1 MKQIISVIACCFLL
15 QAAQAQ
21 KDTLPNKT
29 VVVTS
34 SFKPSLKNSAKV
46 NFSAASPLPDTAL
59 PVLRYDIPAQNLLFT
74 YQSPALKALAAS
86 IDSLVHWT
94 TSNFVKAGY
103 GNFTTPYLQAAVSL
117 GDGTQS
123 IIQLNG
129 KYTSSQGNLPFQDF
143 SKTNLEALGIFNN
156 TNNNEWSSRVFFDQ
170 QNQYRYGYKPDT
182 LIFDKE
188 DLKLNYTT
196 FGARIAL
203 RNKIENSF
211 GILYHPAAS
220 FSVFTDN
227 NGARENNLLIQAPVS
242 KSIAKIFAFNAGF
255 TADITHYESDTSTL
269 DNNLFY
275 FTPSVS
281 FKTPNVK
288 ITGGIIPAWDNSVFN
303 LLPDV
308 KAEIKIK
315 DEKFILMAGWTG
327 YFEKNTFQSLAGFN
341 PWIQQPSALI
351 NTRVMEQY
359 AGFKGSAG
367 SHFTYNARVSFL
379 QSDNQPLFVNDT
391 VYGNSFVTLYEPE
404 IKTIRLHGEAA
415 YTVQEKFSFLA
426 GLTFNQF
433 SGLTV
438 NENAFGLI
446 PIEVT
451 GALRWQLLKDLMI
464 KSDVFF
470 WDGPRYRTKS
480 LTSQKLDP
488 AIDLNAGAEFTVIP
502 QLNIWLQ
509 LNNILNNRY
518 QRWNQFPVLGANVMA
533 GVVYSFDR
541 KIK

>member
-1 MKQIISVIACCFLL
+1 MKQIIIIFFGCIIFNRVG
-15 QAAQAQ
+15 AQ
-21 KDTLPNKT
+21 KDSIPNKT

-34 SFKPSLKNSAKV
+34 SFKPTIKNSAKV
-46 NFSAASPLPDTAL
+46 NFSAATPVPDS
-59 PVLRYDIPAQNLLFT
+59 VQQILRYDIPAQNLLFS
-74 YQSPALKALAAS
+74 YQSPALKALAAN

-94 TSNFVKAGY
+94 TTNFVKAGY
-103 GNFTTPYLQAAVSL
+103 GNFTTPFLQAALSL

-129 KYTSSQGNLPFQDF
+129 KYTSSKGNLPFQDF
-143 SKTNLEALGIFNN
+143 SRTNVEALGIFNN
-156 TNNNEWSSRVFFDQ
+156 TKNNEWSARVHYDQ
-170 QNQYRYGYKPDT
+170 QNQYRYGFKPDT
-182 LIFDKE
+182 LLFDKD
-188 DLKLNYTT
+188 DLKLNYTA
-196 FGARIAL
+196 FGARVAL
-203 RNKIENSF
+203 RNKVENSF
-211 GILYHPAAS
+211 GISYHPSAA
-220 FSVFTDN
+220 FNIFTDN
-227 NGARENNLLIQAPVS
+227 NGARENSLLLQAPIS

-255 TADITHYESDTSTL
+255 TADITHYTSDTSTL

-275 FTPSVS
+275 FTPSIS

-288 ITGGIIPAWDNSVFN
+288 ITGGIIPSWDNSVFN

-327 YFEKNTFQSLAGFN
+327 YYDKNTFQSLAGYN
-341 PWIQQPSALI
+341 PWIQQPAALT

-367 SHFTYNARVSFL
+367 SHFTYNAKLSYM
-379 QSDNQPLFVNDT
+379 QSTNKALYVNDT
-391 VYGNSFVTLYEPE
+391 IYGNSFETVYEPE
-404 IKTIRLHGEAA
+404 ITTLQLHGEAG
-415 YTVQEKFSFLA
+415 YTLQEKFSFMA
-426 GLTFNQF
+426 GLSFNKY
-433 SGLTV
+433 SGLVV
-438 NENAFGLI
+438 NENAFGLL
-446 PIEVT
+446 PIEAT
-451 GALRWQLLKDLMI
+451 AALRWQLLKDLII
-464 KSDVFF
+464 KSDLFF

-488 AIDLNAGAEFTVIP
+488 AFDLNAGAEFTIIP

-509 LNNILNNRY
+509 FNNILNNQY
-518 QRWNQFPVLGANVMA
+518 QRWNQFPVLGANVLA